1 VVDSVGVTGVEP
13 STATLPTLGS
23 MLTSVALVDD
33 HVRLTLAPGFTVVGD
48 AFNVIV
54 GCPVGAGIVWAGGTE
69 ATCFLQPPTIA
80 TTPTK
85 DNDRS
90 IAEFRKLPL
99 CIQSLLKRWCMGLC
113 QFQRESRFKSSLRSM
128 VALAHV
134 RLIVYLR
141 FIALR

>member
-1 VVDSVGVTGVEP
+1 MYVVDSVGVTGVEP

-33 HVRLTLAPGFTVVGD
+33 HVRFTLAPGFTVVGD
-48 AFNVIV
+48 AVNVIV
-54 GCPVGAGIVWAGGTE
+54 GCALGAGIVWAGGTE

-99 CIQSLLKRWCMGLC
+99 CITKPP
-113 QFQRESRFKSSLRSM
+113 
-128 VALAHV
+128 
-134 RLIVYLR
+134 
-141 FIALR
+141 